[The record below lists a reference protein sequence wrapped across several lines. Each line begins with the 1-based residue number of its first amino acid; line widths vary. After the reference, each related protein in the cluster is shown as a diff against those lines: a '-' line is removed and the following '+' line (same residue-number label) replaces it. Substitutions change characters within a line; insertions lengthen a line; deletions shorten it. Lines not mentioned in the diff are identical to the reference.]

1 MILKVRTR
9 DGWVVIPG
17 IERAEYGGPESKRM
31 GFYTNG
37 KGERKT
43 FVPVVKSG
51 LEDEEWYYPHD
62 GIQIIRDTYCWG
74 TPGEVQVNGWSD
86 LEIIREVVAYSADKN
101 EVHFEPVVFM
111 AWLQDSETK
120 RTFLFD
126 EAFLMNDDGKT
137 IERIA

>member
-37 KGERKT
+37 EGEQK
-43 FVPVVKSG
+43 VYVKVAKSR
-51 LEDEEWYYPHD
+51 LEDEELYYPQYD
-62 GIQIIRDTYCWG
+62 VLIIGAGYYKEAENV
-74 TPGEVQVNGWSD
+74 EVHGRSI
-86 LEIIREVVAYSADKN
+86 LETVYHEENAD

-120 RTFLFD
+120 RTFMFD